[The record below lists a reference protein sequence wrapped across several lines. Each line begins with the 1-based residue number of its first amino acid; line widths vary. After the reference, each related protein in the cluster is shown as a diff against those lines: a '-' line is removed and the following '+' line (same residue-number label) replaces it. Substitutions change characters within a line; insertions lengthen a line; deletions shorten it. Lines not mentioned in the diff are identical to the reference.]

1 MAVNSSGTS
10 KRSEFP
16 GPKFEESLPVVFQCN
31 NCNNILG
38 DSYAWISSNRDLEV
52 ICLSKVTPFIRSGEC
67 LETSTTESD
76 IGSSPIGR
84 IYQTTPKDLD
94 HLRNQYCLDMEHI
107 RSYQVG
113 SEDGMQ
119 TLPAEEVLGIPTAK
133 VLQQGIHKI
142 ESVVLMLLERLTLLE
157 KEVKGNKANMEDDE
171 TNLTA
176 TGSDSARE
184 TQKES
189 DSAKQNRKRR
199 K

>member
-1 MAVNSSGTS
+1 M
-10 KRSEFP
+10 
-16 GPKFEESLPVVFQCN
+16 L
-31 NCNNILG
+31 
-38 DSYAWISSNRDLEV
+38 
-52 ICLSKVTPFIRSGEC
+52 VTPRCQGVTRQLILLMISVLRCSSTFIPIHCKSC
-67 LETSTTESD
+67 
-76 IGSSPIGR
+76 SSPIGR